1 MDENAVSAVSRLDDE
16 KWLWDFRIL
25 KKEDFLSVH
34 SDAGEDEYN
43 ATIRELAVKLS
54 EASFSPPEYYVS
66 GMMKTDDMPMYLARF
81 CENIQTA
88 IDYNYDAEWTPEFR
102 EKVESVVQLIDAWQ
116 LFDYSRIDFQDEVV
130 CEPDLGSAEDPIVR
144 TDYHLYLTDNQYS
157 DLALRS
163 GLIDM
168 IYDGNISALRE
179 GIEKGYCTLDAYVD
193 IEAPV
198 YVDKK
203 PSVYLVL
210 QAYGSDFDDTSVD
223 IILTGSDKDIIFERA
238 AWYILERESVSL
250 ESAIRELKNESL
262 LMLAQKDVEKNIVTF
277 DSITS
282 KISAYF
288 DEFCPV
294 DAPERFGND
303 TSRLNDIKAAQG
315 RTEPDLRVL
324 QEQYLS
330 DFLKNTENELV
341 IGGSEQMKQAYL
353 DIKYDIDK
361 FLNGGN
367 IPFRTIS
374 EMRVSDEIIEFSCS
388 DIMLTDLF
396 RRLEPALSDICN
408 SYGEYRSLYESCIH
422 LLASHS
428 EGELKNLKLVL
439 DSYELGYST
448 YNIPLT
454 NEERGSIEQEIGR
467 IEREREVRQWS
478 KVFESMLDYCGITA
492 MYSPELVNLY
502 GRTIENVQ
510 SYCEQTLP
518 DTVSGLIKEYPFGI
532 YEVGV
537 KGCHFVHN
545 ATELAEVIAPVIQ
558 REIIGR
564 LKQDLK
570 NEGFTVPRGKMN
582 YERCLA
588 LGESLKQDEP
598 AGRQFVEKHSAQ
610 FKIFE
615 LLQNHLDKVDLKR
628 VVHQDEIGPRER
640 IRLPETENKR
650 QRKKDDYE
658 R

>member
-1 MDENAVSAVSRLDDE
+1 MDENAVSAASRLDDE

-116 LFDYSRIDFQDEVV
+116 LFDYSRIDFQDEVL

-179 GIEKGYCTLDAYVD
+179 GIENGYCTLDAYVD

-330 DFLKNTENELV
+330 DFLKNTENDLV

-396 RRLEPALSDICN
+396 RRLEPALMLFD
-408 SYGEYRSLYESCIH
+408 
-422 LLASHS
+422 
-428 EGELKNLKLVL
+428 K
-439 DSYELGYST
+439 
-448 YNIPLT
+448 
-454 NEERGSIEQEIGR
+454 EIG
-467 IEREREVRQWS
+467 
-478 KVFESMLDYCGITA
+478 
-492 MYSPELVNLY
+492 
-502 GRTIENVQ
+502 
-510 SYCEQTLP
+510 
-518 DTVSGLIKEYPFGI
+518 
-532 YEVGV
+532 
-537 KGCHFVHN
+537 
-545 ATELAEVIAPVIQ
+545 
-558 REIIGR
+558 
-564 LKQDLK
+564 
-570 NEGFTVPRGKMN
+570 GK
-582 YERCLA
+582 
-588 LGESLKQDEP
+588 
-598 AGRQFVEKHSAQ
+598 
-610 FKIFE
+610 
-615 LLQNHLDKVDLKR
+615 
-628 VVHQDEIGPRER
+628 
-640 IRLPETENKR
+640 
-650 QRKKDDYE
+650 
-658 R
+658 